1 MKRLVPVTSRIHF
14 QLFLEKHLHA
24 GGDSVNITYGRS
36 PMVLSAALN
45 KAAQTDLELI
55 SKAIAGRE
63 DGFEELVGR
72 YQRPITSY
80 VFRMLGDYDS
90 ALDVTQEVFIKVYN
104 SLSRYSSEY
113 KFSTWLYRIA
123 HNAAIDH
130 IRRNSNVGQSLETE
144 AADGTYQLQLE
155 SPGPTP
161 EQDRERSEWRTEIN
175 SVVKCLPA
183 AYRDLI
189 TLRHG
194 QDLSYDEIAV
204 VTGLPLGTVKNRLFR
219 AREMMRQ
226 IFIERGFNGI

>member
-1 MKRLVPVTSRIHF
+1 MAVT
-14 QLFLEKHLHA
+14 
-24 GGDSVNITYGRS
+24 
-36 PMVLSAALN
+36 AALN

-63 DGFEELVGR
+63 DGFEGLVRR

-130 IRRNSNVGQSLETE
+130 IRRNSVVGQSLETE

-155 SPGPTP
+155 SPLPSP
-161 EQDRERSEWRTEIN
+161 EQNRERSEWKAEIKA
-175 SVVKCLPA
+175 VIGLLPP
-183 AYRDLI
+183 AYRELI
-189 TLRHG
+189 LLRHS
-194 QDLSYDEIAV
+194 QDLSYDEIAD

-219 AREMMRQ
+219 AREMMRE
-226 IFIERGFNGI
+226 IFLQRGLSGM

>member
-1 MKRLVPVTSRIHF
+1 MTSAT
-14 QLFLEKHLHA
+14 L
-24 GGDSVNITYGRS
+24 
-36 PMVLSAALN
+36 AL
-45 KAAQTDLELI
+45 KAAPAITDVELI

-63 DGFEELVGR
+63 DGFEELVRR

-104 SLSRYSSEY
+104 SLTKYSSEY

-130 IRRNSNVGQSLETE
+130 MRRNSMIGQSLETE
-144 AADGTYQLQLE
+144 NADGTYQLQLE

-161 EQDRERSEWRTEIN
+161 EQDRERSEWRTEIS
-175 SVVKCLPA
+175 SVVKCLPS

-189 TLRHG
+189 MLRHSY
-194 QDLSYDEIAV
+194 DLSYDEIAE

-219 AREMMRQ
+219 AREMMRE
-226 IFIERGFNGI
+226 IFVERGFHGI